1 VRLHLLGTTLRHS
14 SWGMDGSVSAAS
26 VTGTCIERTSSL
38 PLLFCRIFVGQGE
51 SKASGGVRMS
61 QKEQKAT
68 LEDFRAYKF
77 NTLVATCIGEEGL
90 DIPDVDLIVCL
101 DVSAS
106 PTRSVQRMGRTGRH
120 RKGRVVYILSQ
131 GKEEQKY
138 QDGLKVIL
146 CKFLYISPS
155 RPF

>member
-1 VRLHLLGTTLRHS
+1 
-14 SWGMDGSVSAAS
+14 
-26 VTGTCIERTSSL
+26 
-38 PLLFCRIFVGQGE
+38 
-51 SKASGGVRMS
+51 MS

-68 LEDFRAYKF
+68 LQDFRVYKF

-106 PTRSVQRMGRTGRH
+106 PTRSVQRTGRTGRH
-120 RKGRVVYILSQ
+120 RKGRVVYVLSQ

-138 QDGLKVIL
+138 RDGLKVLPLTNFTTPLRAALGDACMSAAQAGSCIGV
-146 CKFLYISPS
+146 
-155 RPF
+155 